1 MSRTRR
7 LLTAVLPVGV
17 VVATAGA
24 AAVLLRPD
32 HHVERGTTRQP
43 TAEQLLARIRG
54 STSVRFS
61 GTVVANTSVDLPA
74 SEVGAAMSAFATVGL
89 LAGSH
94 TAKVWY
100 GGVKR
105 ERVAVLDPTGEVDY
119 FRIGSDYWRWD
130 PMARSAVGMT
140 LPNLSSQTSW
150 SPIPRVLPGQ
160 VGWWAADTADSHTRL
175 SMDAGGY
182 IAGRAVYRLRIWPDQ
197 ADSLIN
203 SVVVSA
209 DARTYTPLGV
219 RLYTKGSSVPAMSAA
234 FTRIRFGAPDPVNF
248 TFSPPPDASV
258 MPQPSRRMG
267 VPVNPKVENEVPTMP
282 PELGVSFHGSGW
294 GRVLEIQAAPLN
306 ADELAWPSWSSGDT
320 KVVSGRWGA
329 GQLFTSPLVT
339 ILVTKDSRILVGD
352 VRAKALLDLCRQPTT
367 ANSPRPR

>member
-7 LLTAVLPVGV
+7 LLLAVVPVGV

-24 AAVLLRPD
+24 AAVILRLD
-32 HHVERGTTRQP
+32 HHVERSATRPP
-43 TAEQLLARIRG
+43 TAQQLLARIKG
-54 STSVRFS
+54 SAGVRFS
-61 GTVVANTSVDLPA
+61 GTVVANTPVNLPA

-100 GGVKR
+100 GGAERV
-105 ERVAVLDPTGEVDY
+105 RVAVLDPTGEVDY
-119 FRIGSDYWRWD
+119 FRIGNDYWRWD

-175 SMDAGGY
+175 SMDASGH
-182 IAGRAVYRLRIWPDQ
+182 IAGRSVYRLRIWPEQ

-209 DARTYTPLGV
+209 DTRTYTPLGV
-219 RLYTKGSSVPAMSAA
+219 RVYTKGGSAPAMSAA
-234 FTRIRFGAPDPVNF
+234 FTRIRFGAPDPENF

-267 VPVNPKVENEVPTMP
+267 VPVNPKVEDGEPTMP

-294 GRVLEIQAAPLN
+294 GRVLEIRAGRLN
-306 ADELAWPSWSSGDT
+306 SDQLVWPSWSAAET

-339 ILVTKDSRILVGD
+339 ILVTRDERILVGD
-352 VRAKALLDLCRQPTT
+352 VRAKALLDC
-367 ANSPRPR
+367 ADS

>member
-1 MSRTRR
+1 M
-7 LLTAVLPVGV
+7 AVVPVGV

-32 HHVERGTTRQP
+32 HQTEGSATRQP
-43 TAEQLLARIRG
+43 SAQQLLARIKG
-54 STSVRFS
+54 STGVRFS
-61 GTVVANTSVDLPA
+61 GTVVANTSVNVPA

-100 GGVKR
+100 GGAKR
-105 ERVAVLDPTGEVDY
+105 ERVAVVDPTGEVDY
-119 FRIGSDYWRWD
+119 FRIGNDYWRWD
-130 PMARSAVGMT
+130 PSARSAVGVM
-140 LPNLSSQTSW
+140 LPNLASQTSW

-160 VGWWAADTADSHTRL
+160 VAWWAANTADSHSRL
-175 SMDAGGY
+175 SLDASGH
-182 IAGRAVYRLRIWPDQ
+182 IAGRPVYRLRIWPDQ

-209 DARTYTPLGV
+209 DTRTYTPLGV
-219 RLYTKGSSVPAMSAA
+219 RVYTKGGSAPAMSAA
-234 FTRIRFGAPDPVNF
+234 FTRIRFGAPDLQNL

-258 MPQPSRRMG
+258 MPRPSRRMG
-267 VPVNPKVENEVPTMP
+267 VPVKPKVDDERPTMP
-282 PELGVSFHGSGW
+282 PELGVRFHGSGW
-294 GRVLEIQAAPLN
+294 RRVLEIRAARLYS
-306 ADELAWPSWSSGDT
+306 DQLAWPSWSSADT

-352 VRAKALLDLCRQPTT
+352 VRAKVLLDC
-367 ANSPRPR
+367 AGH

>member
-1 MSRTRR
+1 M
-7 LLTAVLPVGV
+7 AVLPVGV
-17 VVATAGA
+17 VVATAGV
-24 AAVLLRPD
+24 AAVIVRPD
-32 HHVERGTTRQP
+32 HHVERSASRQP
-43 TAEQLLARIRG
+43 TAQQLLARIKG

-100 GGVKR
+100 GGAKR

-140 LPNLSSQTSW
+140 LPNLSSLTSW

-175 SMDAGGY
+175 SLDASGH
-182 IAGRAVYRLRIWPDQ
+182 IAGRSVYRLRIWPDH

-219 RLYTKGSSVPAMSAA
+219 RVYAKGSSVPAMSAA
-234 FTRIRFGAPDPVNF
+234 FTRIRFGAPDSVNL

-267 VPVNPKVENEVPTMP
+267 VPVNPKVGEEQPTMP

-294 GRVLEIQAAPLN
+294 GRVLEIRAAQLN
-306 ADELAWPSWSSGDT
+306 SDQLAWPSWSSADT

-339 ILVTKDSRILVGD
+339 ILVTKDDRILVGE
-352 VRAKALLDLCRQPTT
+352 VRAKALLNC
-367 ANSPRPR
+367 AGG

>member
-1 MSRTRR
+1 M
-7 LLTAVLPVGV
+7 AVVPVGV

-32 HHVERGTTRQP
+32 HHTEHSPTRRP
-43 TAEQLLARIRG
+43 TAQQLLARIKG
-54 STSVRFS
+54 STGVRFS
-61 GTVVANTSVDLPA
+61 GTVVAHTSVNVPA

-100 GGVKR
+100 GGAKR
-105 ERVAVLDPTGEVDY
+105 ERVAVVDPTGEVDY

-130 PMARSAVGMT
+130 PMARSAVGVR
-140 LPNLSSQTSW
+140 LPNLTSQTSW

-160 VGWWAADTADSHTRL
+160 VGWWAAGTADSHTRL
-175 SMDAGGY
+175 SLDASGH
-182 IAGRAVYRLRIWPDQ
+182 IAGRSVYRLRIWPDQ
-197 ADSLIN
+197 AESLIN

-209 DARTYTPLGV
+209 DTRTYTPLGV
-219 RLYTKGSSVPAMSAA
+219 RVYAKGSSAPAMSAA
-234 FTRIRFGAPDPVNF
+234 FTRIRFNAPDPQNF

-258 MPQPSRRMG
+258 LPQPSRRMG
-267 VPVNPKVENEVPTMP
+267 VPVNPKVDTGEPTTP
-282 PELGVSFHGSGW
+282 PELGVSFHGRGW
-294 GRVLEIQAAPLN
+294 RRVLEIQAAQLSP
-306 ADELAWPSWSSGDT
+306 DELAWPSWSSADT
-320 KVVSGRWGA
+320 KVVAGRWGA

-352 VRAKALLDLCRQPTT
+352 VRAKVLLDC
-367 ANSPRPR
+367 AGD